1 MGANESEAN
10 KVAEPNP
17 SASVPNPSA
26 LAHKPEQPV
35 RAIPP
40 PADSPNVQSVLP
52 ATNVQPE
59 VPPTNTQQNA
69 VQPTASSTQLSTTAS
84 KPPVKD
90 DNGSDSEDDG
100 AEEVSH
106 FILKLV

>member
-40 PADSPNVQSVLP
+40 PADSPNVQ
-52 ATNVQPE
+52 PE

-69 VQPTASSTQLSTTAS
+69 VQPTASSTQLSATAS